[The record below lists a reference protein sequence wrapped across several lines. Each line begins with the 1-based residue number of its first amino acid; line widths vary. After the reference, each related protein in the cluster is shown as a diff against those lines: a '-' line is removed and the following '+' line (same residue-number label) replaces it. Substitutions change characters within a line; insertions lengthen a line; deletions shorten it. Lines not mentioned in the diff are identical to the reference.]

1 MLRIRGGGGSDRG
14 GQQGASHPRPVGPV
28 CPEDIARARR
38 SPPTAIRNKQL
49 IRPVRGFKAMK
60 TAYATINGF
69 EVMWVLRKE
78 QARAFALPGGALGI
92 SELRWK

>member
-1 MLRIRGGGGSDRG
+1 
-14 GQQGASHPRPVGPV
+14 
-28 CPEDIARARR
+28 
-38 SPPTAIRNKQL
+38 
-49 IRPVRGFKAMK
+49 MK